1 MLAEQIERKSKDFE
15 KVSSEYAELRGEQG
29 QCSKRLRGCEQ
40 RRTELYAKQGR
51 GQQFRSK
58 EERDSWI
65 KKVRRRGGVDS
76 SRMAISA
83 CVPVCEC
90 AGLHTFMCASV
101 WVYGS
106 MCVLAYTYV
115 RV

>member
-15 KVSSEYAELRGEQG
+15 KVSSEYAELKGEQG
-29 QCSKRLRGCEQ
+29 QCSKRLRVCEQ

-65 KKVRRRGGVDS
+65 KKVRGWGGVDS

-83 CVPVCEC
+83 CV
-90 AGLHTFMCASV
+90 
-101 WVYGS
+101 
-106 MCVLAYTYV
+106 
-115 RV
+115 